1 MKKSSS
7 CCSVPDLNQSSE
19 DHSSSSHLRRSLENN
34 SCHSNLNYHSMVA
47 AAAKNFMSKR
57 TDAHVVKSHDSNF
70 NDIKKRRLA
79 ESIRWFAS
87 HTPNCVISAL
97 TTRSRRTFSDRG
109 AVNDLR
115 LPYLS
120 RHQCA
125 LLFVDISGFTKLS
138 TELDVETLSKVGI

>member
-1 MKKSSS
+1 
-7 CCSVPDLNQSSE
+7 
-19 DHSSSSHLRRSLENN
+19 
-34 SCHSNLNYHSMVA
+34 MVA

-57 TDAHVVKSHDSNF
+57 SDTHVGKSHDSNF
-70 NDIKKRRLA
+70 HDVKKRRLA

-109 AVNDLR
+109 AVNELR